1 MDSGVLHYTIM
12 QLLYLVIFVFIDLG
26 SAGCRDGFVRVK
38 DWCFSFN
45 LRPTGLQET
54 TNQCESQG
62 AGLVTLDSAEKER
75 ALTQFIED
83 MRFFGI
89 QQDRSD
95 LQRSLQELVN
105 TDNDAAR
112 FCEDFQKYGEKSK
125 SYTFIKNAK
134 IPLHFDP
141 EERANLTTPEGF
153 RIELSTIPGAGFGGF
168 TERFVPKHTILGSYE
183 GLTHLHHREDDLY
196 SWQVEKVDSEG
207 VYMIDA
213 GSPAHSNWLRW
224 LNCAGNVEQENVVAV
239 ACAGLILYM
248 TTRDIEPGSEM
259 FVWYGDGY
267 GDYLK
272 INRVHPESDLQGI
285 FNIRASILS
294 FDEDDH
300 TVYSD
305 GTPVTFTNWV
315 PEAASDF
322 VDNEFGLVLTY
333 NGSNWKWFPEKDY
346 RYFTGPEGLHLP
358 YVCEDKTTYNEDGVI
373 DPEYTEED
381 EDSVTERFPEKVV
394 PPLPGQ
400 GLLKPDVVC
409 DHIV

>member
-1 MDSGVLHYTIM
+1 MDCKTIAQKAPTGWVSQGFESPWGRWFLTPAVITLVLS
-12 QLLYLVIFVFIDLG
+12 L
-26 SAGCRDGFVRVK
+26 
-38 DWCFSFN
+38 DWCFSFT

-75 ALTQFIED
+75 ALTQFIE
-83 MRFFGI
+83 
-89 QQDRSD
+89 
-95 LQRSLQELVN
+95 V
-105 TDNDAAR
+105 
-112 FCEDFQKYGEKSK
+112 CEDFQKYGEKSK

-294 FDEDDH
+294 FDEDDR

>member
-1 MDSGVLHYTIM
+1 M

-294 FDEDDH
+294 FDEDDR

>member
-45 LRPTGLQET
+45 LRPTGLQGT

-112 FCEDFQKYGEKSK
+112 FCKDFQKYGEKSK

-294 FDEDDH
+294 FDEDDR

-381 EDSVTERFPEKVV
+381 EDSVTARFPEKVV
-394 PPLPGQ
+394 PSVPGQ

>member
-1 MDSGVLHYTIM
+1 M
-12 QLLYLVIFVFIDLG
+12 QLLYLVIFVFIDLA

-54 TNQCESQG
+54 TNHCESQG

-294 FDEDDH
+294 FDEDDR

-305 GTPVTFTNWV
+305 GTPITFTNWV

-381 EDSVTERFPEKVV
+381 EDSVTARFPEKVV

>member
-1 MDSGVLHYTIM
+1 M
-12 QLLYLVIFVFIDLG
+12 QLLYLVMFVFIDLG

-38 DWCFSFN
+38 DWCFSFT

-89 QQDRSD
+89 QQKINRIPVIGGSIACKTFDSSKLIIKD

-196 SWQVEKVDSEG
+196 SWQ
-207 VYMIDA
+207 ID
-213 GSPAHSNWLRW
+213 R
-224 LNCAGNVEQENVVAV
+224 
-239 ACAGLILYM
+239 
-248 TTRDIEPGSEM
+248 
-259 FVWYGDGY
+259 
-267 GDYLK
+267 K
-272 INRVHPESDLQGI
+272 
-285 FNIRASILS
+285 
-294 FDEDDH
+294 
-300 TVYSD
+300 
-305 GTPVTFTNWV
+305 
-315 PEAASDF
+315 
-322 VDNEFGLVLTY
+322 
-333 NGSNWKWFPEKDY
+333 K
-346 RYFTGPEGLHLP
+346 
-358 YVCEDKTTYNEDGVI
+358 
-373 DPEYTEED
+373 
-381 EDSVTERFPEKVV
+381 
-394 PPLPGQ
+394 
-400 GLLKPDVVC
+400 
-409 DHIV
+409 

>member
-1 MDSGVLHYTIM
+1 M

-294 FDEDDH
+294 FDEDDR

-381 EDSVTERFPEKVV
+381 DDSVTERFPEKVV

>member
-1 MDSGVLHYTIM
+1 MYRWFRDLLSLNYKVNCRTLSHTCALLKQYEASGTI
-12 QLLYLVIFVFIDLG
+12 QL
-26 SAGCRDGFVRVK
+26 K
-38 DWCFSFN
+38 
-45 LRPTGLQET
+45 
-54 TNQCESQG
+54 
-62 AGLVTLDSAEKER
+62 
-75 ALTQFIED
+75 
-83 MRFFGI
+83 
-89 QQDRSD
+89 D

-134 IPLHFDP
+134 IPVHFDP

-213 GSPAHSNWLRW
+213 GNPAHSNWLRW

-294 FDEDDH
+294 FDEDDR

-373 DPEYTEED
+373 DPEYTVED
-381 EDSVTERFPEKVV
+381 EDSVTERIPEKVV
-394 PPLPGQ
+394 PTVPGR

>member
-1 MDSGVLHYTIM
+1 M

-294 FDEDDH
+294 FDEDDR

-373 DPEYTEED
+373 DPEYTVED
-381 EDSVTERFPEKVV
+381 EDSVTERIPEKVV
-394 PPLPGQ
+394 PPVPGR

>member
-1 MDSGVLHYTIM
+1 M

-134 IPLHFDP
+134 IPVHFDP

-213 GSPAHSNWLRW
+213 GNPAHSNWLRW

-294 FDEDDH
+294 FDEDDR

-373 DPEYTEED
+373 DPEYTVED
-381 EDSVTERFPEKVV
+381 EDSVTERIPEKVV
-394 PPLPGQ
+394 PTVPGR